1 MKLLKRN
8 QMLMLSLA
16 FMVMIAGYIN
26 YRYDPKREENL
37 GSTVKVDSNK
47 NVNVYLET
55 FTDKDESLYKDK
67 EDNEKSLGTFKS
79 SRDNM
84 LSELESTYKELIS
97 VNVSSSEI
105 KIYNEKLDEIIKK
118 KNLIKIVEDMIK
130 LKGIEEVV
138 IIPNDDSYNVMI
150 GSKNELTKSQIAMIE
165 KLLMDEFNINA
176 EKIKIIVKSS

>member
-55 FTDKDESLYKDK
+55 FVDKDENLYEDK
-67 EDNEKSLGTFKS
+67 EEQKSLSAFKS

-84 LSELESTYKELIS
+84 FSELESTYKELIS
-97 VNVSSSEI
+97 INVSSNEV

-118 KNLIKIVEDMIK
+118 KNLIKIVENMIK

-150 GSKNELTKSQIAMIE
+150 GSKSELAKSQIAMIE
-165 KLLMDEFNINA
+165 KLLMDEFKVNA

>member
-55 FTDKDESLYKDK
+55 FVDKDESLYKDK
-67 EDNEKSLGTFKS
+67 NDNENSLVSFKS

-84 LSELESTYKELIS
+84 FSELETTYKELIS
-97 VNVSSSEI
+97 VNVSSSEV
-105 KIYNEKLDEIIKK
+105 KVYNEKLNELVKK
-118 KNLIKIVEDMIK
+118 KNLIKIVEDLIK

-138 IIPNDDSYNVMI
+138 IIPNENSYNVMI
-150 GSKNELTKSQIAMIE
+150 GGKSQPTKAQIAMIE
-165 KLLMDEFNINA
+165 KILTDEFNVNA
-176 EKIKIIVKSS
+176 EKIKIIIKSS

>member
-1 MKLLKRN
+1 MKILKRN

-16 FMVMIAGYIN
+16 CMVMIAGYIN

-37 GSTVKVDSNK
+37 GNTVKVDSNK

-55 FTDKDESLYKDK
+55 FVDKDENLYQDKDN
-67 EDNEKSLGTFKS
+67 NEKSLGSFKS

-84 LSELESTYKELIS
+84 FSELESTSKELIS
-97 VNVSSSEI
+97 INVSNSEV

-138 IIPNDDSYNVMI
+138 IIPNGDSYNVMI
-150 GSKNELTKSQIAMIE
+150 GSKKEPTKAEIAMIE
-165 KLLMDEFNINA
+165 KLLTDEFKVNA